1 MSEFATQT
9 GFEYFEVNTKTNFNM
24 NVTIMEIVNSQRNY
38 VV

>member
-9 GFEYFEVNTKTNFNM
+9 GFEYFEVNTKTNFNLRE
-24 NVTIMEIVNSQRNY
+24 TIMDIVNSQRNY